1 MSGVMKTCVIKFIRK
16 GTGISRTETEY
27 AQNQSSTTAPTSGWN
42 VNPPTWQ
49 NGYYIWQ
56 RIKFIY
62 TDNSYSYSNAVCIS
76 GGNGISSVT
85 EHYLATSASSGVTKN
100 TSGWTTTV
108 QAVTSTK
115 KYLWNYETTTYTDGS
130 TVDTTPVIIGVYGE
144 KGDTGVSISSVTE
157 YYLATSSSSGVTR
170 NTSGW
175 TTSIQTITSTK
186 KYLWNYEKIT
196 YTDNST
202 SYTDPV
208 IIGVYGDKG
217 EKGDTGTGI
226 SSVTEYYLATSS
238 SSGVTRSTSGW
249 TTSVQSVTAT
259 KKYLWN
265 YEKITYA
272 DNTTSYTDPV
282 IIGVYG
288 DKGVG
293 ISSVTEYY
301 LATSASSGVTTST
314 SGWTTSIQSV
324 TATKKYLWNY
334 EKITYTDNSTQTTTP
349 VIIGVYGDK
358 GDKGDKGD
366 QGKQGPTLRVQDW
379 NKCTSNGTVNY
390 TFYQGDVENL
400 DEPYK
405 DVVLYNNN
413 YYSCIKT
420 HSNKSITPT
429 NQTFW
434 QLGDKVELVATNV
447 LLATYSLI
455 KNLGAEAIEMKD
467 GNGNILFSA
476 KNGVVTCNT
485 GIFNSVTIKGN
496 LYTPYYNIDT
506 SNIASLATYTYDSTY
521 GFYYYALD
529 LAKTGLNIQINPGT
543 SAPVYISLPANS
555 TYKGAEANILC
566 TNYYVVLRGVYRMN
580 GSGVSASY
588 VAYNPMLYKG
598 QKIKLKCIY
607 DGGYKWVIDSKSDYI
622 VPESP
627 ALIGFGETSLGYYSS
642 GWSVSLVKNFNT
654 CGTGAFTVSRI
665 EDSKYRVYRPSSWS
679 ISLTDV
685 NLLISV
691 YGKGY
696 VFDGT
701 SRTSASPC
709 KATLVNV
716 QSNYF
721 DVVTSDDDSKNDG
734 EFGFTIHYAGRINSY
749 VV

>member
-56 RIKFIY
+56 RIKFTY

-108 QAVTSTK
+108 QTVTTTK

-144 KGDTGVSISSVTE
+144 KGDPGNPGGQGVS
-157 YYLATSSSSGVTR
+157 
-170 NTSGW
+170 
-175 TTSIQTITSTK
+175 
-186 KYLWNYEKIT
+186 
-196 YTDNST
+196 
-202 SYTDPV
+202 
-208 IIGVYGDKG
+208 
-217 EKGDTGTGI
+217 I

-249 TTSVQSVTAT
+249 TTSIQTITST

-265 YEKITYA
+265 YEKITYS
-272 DNTTSYTDPV
+272 DDSTSYTDPV
-282 IIGVYG
+282 IIG
-288 DKGVG
+288 
-293 ISSVTEYY
+293 
-301 LATSASSGVTTST
+301 A
-314 SGWTTSIQSV
+314 
-324 TATKKYLWNY
+324 
-334 EKITYTDNSTQTTTP
+334 
-349 VIIGVYGDK
+349 YGDK
-358 GDKGDKGD
+358 GDPGNPGGQGDPGE
-366 QGKQGPTLRVQDW
+366 QGPQGPTLRVQDW

-390 TFYQGDVENL
+390 NFYQGDVENL
-400 DEPYK
+400 SEPYK

-420 HSNKSITPT
+420 HSNKSILPT
-429 NQTFW
+429 NQTYW
-434 QLGDKVELVATNV
+434 QLGDKVELVATNI

-467 GNGNILFSA
+467 GNGNVVFYA
-476 KNGVVTCNT
+476 KGGTLTCKTGVFEN
-485 GIFNSVTIKGN
+485 VTIKGN

-506 SNIASLATYTYDSTY
+506 SNIASLATYSYDSTY

-580 GSGVSASY
+580 GSSTNVSY

-607 DGGYKWVIDSKSDYI
+607 DGGYKWVIDSKSDYT

-665 EDSKYRVYRPSSWS
+665 GDSTYRVYRPSSWTV
-679 ISLTDV
+679 SLTDPS
-685 NLLISV
+685 LLISV
-691 YGKGY
+691 FGKGY
-696 VFDGT
+696 AFSGT
-701 SRTSASPC
+701 SRTSGSPC
-709 KATLVNV
+709 KATLIDV
-716 QSNYF
+716 QSSYF
-721 DVVTSDDDSKNDG
+721 DVVTSDDDTKNDG

>member
-56 RIKFIY
+56 RIKFTY

-108 QAVTSTK
+108 QTVTTTK

-144 KGDTGVSISSVTE
+144 KGDPGNPGGQGVS
-157 YYLATSSSSGVTR
+157 
-170 NTSGW
+170 
-175 TTSIQTITSTK
+175 
-186 KYLWNYEKIT
+186 
-196 YTDNST
+196 
-202 SYTDPV
+202 
-208 IIGVYGDKG
+208 
-217 EKGDTGTGI
+217 I

-249 TTSVQSVTAT
+249 TTSIQTITST

-265 YEKITYA
+265 YEKITYS
-272 DNTTSYTDPV
+272 DDSTSYTDPV

-288 DKGVG
+288 DKGDPG
-293 ISSVTEYY
+293 NP
-301 LATSASSGVTTST
+301 G
-314 SGWTTSIQSV
+314 GQ
-324 TATKKYLWNY
+324 
-334 EKITYTDNSTQTTTP
+334 
-349 VIIGVYGDK
+349 GDP
-358 GDKGDKGD
+358 GE
-366 QGKQGPTLRVQDW
+366 QGPQGPTLRVQDW

-390 TFYQGDVENL
+390 NFYQGDVENL
-400 DEPYK
+400 SEPYK

-420 HSNKSITPT
+420 HSNKSILPT
-429 NQTFW
+429 NQTYW
-434 QLGDKVELVATNV
+434 QLGDKVELVATNI

-467 GNGNILFSA
+467 GNGNVVFYA
-476 KNGVVTCNT
+476 KDGTLTCKTGVFEN
-485 GIFNSVTIKGN
+485 VTIKGN

-506 SNIASLATYTYDSTY
+506 SNIASLATYSYDSTY

-580 GSGVSASY
+580 GSGTNVSY

-607 DGGYKWVIDSKSDYI
+607 DGGYKWVIDSKSDYT

-665 EDSKYRVYRPSSWS
+665 EDSKYRVYRPSSWTVA
-679 ISLTDV
+679 LTDPS
-685 NLLISV
+685 LLISV
-691 YGKGY
+691 FGKGY
-696 VFDGT
+696 AFSGT
-701 SRTSASPC
+701 SRTSGSPC
-709 KATLVNV
+709 KATLIDV
-716 QSNYF
+716 QASYF
-721 DVVTSDDDSKNDG
+721 DVVTSDDDTKNDG

>member
-1 MSGVMKTCVIKFIRK
+1 MKTCVIKFIRK

-56 RIKFIY
+56 RIKFTY

-108 QAVTSTK
+108 QTVTTTK

-144 KGDTGVSISSVTE
+144 KGDPGNPGGQGVS
-157 YYLATSSSSGVTR
+157 
-170 NTSGW
+170 
-175 TTSIQTITSTK
+175 
-186 KYLWNYEKIT
+186 
-196 YTDNST
+196 
-202 SYTDPV
+202 
-208 IIGVYGDKG
+208 
-217 EKGDTGTGI
+217 I

-249 TTSVQSVTAT
+249 TTSIQTITST

-265 YEKITYA
+265 YEKITYS
-272 DNTTSYTDPV
+272 DDSTSYTDPV

-288 DKGVG
+288 DKGDPG
-293 ISSVTEYY
+293 NP
-301 LATSASSGVTTST
+301 G
-314 SGWTTSIQSV
+314 GQ
-324 TATKKYLWNY
+324 
-334 EKITYTDNSTQTTTP
+334 
-349 VIIGVYGDK
+349 GDP
-358 GDKGDKGD
+358 GE
-366 QGKQGPTLRVQDW
+366 QGPQGPTLRVQDW

-390 TFYQGDVENL
+390 NFYQGDVENL
-400 DEPYK
+400 SEPYK

-420 HSNKSITPT
+420 HSNKSILPT
-429 NQTFW
+429 NQTYW
-434 QLGDKVELVATNV
+434 QLGDKVELVATNI

-467 GNGNILFSA
+467 GNGNVVFYA
-476 KNGVVTCNT
+476 KDGTLTCKTGVFEN
-485 GIFNSVTIKGN
+485 VTIKGN

-506 SNIASLATYTYDSTY
+506 SNIASLATYSYDSTY

-580 GSGVSASY
+580 GSGTNVSY

-607 DGGYKWVIDSKSDYI
+607 DGGYKWVIDSKSDYT

-665 EDSKYRVYRPSSWS
+665 EDSKYRVYRPSSWTVA
-679 ISLTDV
+679 LTDPS
-685 NLLISV
+685 LLISV
-691 YGKGY
+691 FGKGY
-696 VFDGT
+696 AFSGT
-701 SRTSASPC
+701 SRTSGSPC
-709 KATLVNV
+709 KATLIDV
-716 QSNYF
+716 QASYF
-721 DVVTSDDDSKNDG
+721 DVVTSDDDTKNDG

>member
-56 RIKFIY
+56 RIKFTY

-108 QAVTSTK
+108 QTVTTTK

-144 KGDTGVSISSVTE
+144 KGDPGNPGGQGVS
-157 YYLATSSSSGVTR
+157 
-170 NTSGW
+170 
-175 TTSIQTITSTK
+175 
-186 KYLWNYEKIT
+186 
-196 YTDNST
+196 
-202 SYTDPV
+202 
-208 IIGVYGDKG
+208 
-217 EKGDTGTGI
+217 I

-249 TTSVQSVTAT
+249 TTSIQTITST

-265 YEKITYA
+265 YEKITYS
-272 DNTTSYTDPV
+272 DDSTSYTDPV

-288 DKGVG
+288 DKGDPG
-293 ISSVTEYY
+293 NP
-301 LATSASSGVTTST
+301 G
-314 SGWTTSIQSV
+314 GQ
-324 TATKKYLWNY
+324 
-334 EKITYTDNSTQTTTP
+334 
-349 VIIGVYGDK
+349 GDP
-358 GDKGDKGD
+358 GE
-366 QGKQGPTLRVQDW
+366 QGPQGPTLRVQDW

-390 TFYQGDVENL
+390 NFYQGDVENL
-400 DEPYK
+400 SEPYK

-420 HSNKSITPT
+420 HSNKSILPT
-429 NQTFW
+429 NQTYW
-434 QLGDKVELVATNV
+434 QLGDKIELVATNV

-467 GNGNILFSA
+467 GNGNVVFYA
-476 KNGVVTCNT
+476 KGGTLTCKTGVFEN
-485 GIFNSVTIKGN
+485 VTIKGN

-506 SNIASLATYTYDSTY
+506 SNIASLATYSYDSTY

-529 LAKTGLNIQINPGT
+529 LAKTGLNIQISPGT

-566 TNYYVVLRGVYRMN
+566 TSYYVVLRGVYRMN
-580 GSGVSASY
+580 GSGASASY

-665 EDSKYRVYRPSSWS
+665 GDSTYRVYRPSSWS
-679 ISLTDV
+679 ISLTDPS
-685 NLLISV
+685 LLISV
-691 YGKGY
+691 FGKGY
-696 VFDGT
+696 VFSDT
-701 SRTSASPC
+701 DRTSDCPC
-709 KATLVNV
+709 KATLINV
-716 QSNYF
+716 QSSYF
-721 DVVTSDDDSKNDG
+721 DVVTSDDESKNDG

>member
-56 RIKFIY
+56 RIKFTY

-108 QAVTSTK
+108 QTVTTTK

-144 KGDTGVSISSVTE
+144 KGDPGNPGGQGVS
-157 YYLATSSSSGVTR
+157 
-170 NTSGW
+170 
-175 TTSIQTITSTK
+175 
-186 KYLWNYEKIT
+186 
-196 YTDNST
+196 
-202 SYTDPV
+202 
-208 IIGVYGDKG
+208 
-217 EKGDTGTGI
+217 I

-249 TTSVQSVTAT
+249 TTSIQTITST

-265 YEKITYA
+265 YEKITYS
-272 DNTTSYTDPV
+272 DDSTSYTDPV

-288 DKGVG
+288 DKGDPG
-293 ISSVTEYY
+293 NP
-301 LATSASSGVTTST
+301 G
-314 SGWTTSIQSV
+314 GQ
-324 TATKKYLWNY
+324 
-334 EKITYTDNSTQTTTP
+334 
-349 VIIGVYGDK
+349 GDP
-358 GDKGDKGD
+358 GE
-366 QGKQGPTLRVQDW
+366 QGPQGPTLRVQDW

-390 TFYQGDVENL
+390 NFYQGDVENL
-400 DEPYK
+400 SEPYK

-420 HSNKSITPT
+420 HSNKSILPT
-429 NQTFW
+429 NQTYW
-434 QLGDKVELVATNV
+434 QLGDKIELVATNV

-467 GNGNILFSA
+467 GNGNVVFYA
-476 KNGVVTCNT
+476 KGGTLTCKTGVFEN
-485 GIFNSVTIKGN
+485 VTIKGN

-506 SNIASLATYTYDSTY
+506 SNIASLATYSYDSTY

-580 GSGVSASY
+580 GSGTNVSY

-607 DGGYKWVIDSKSDYI
+607 DGGYKWVIDSKSDYT

-665 EDSKYRVYRPSSWS
+665 EDSKYRVYRPSSWTVA
-679 ISLTDV
+679 LTDPS
-685 NLLISV
+685 LLISV
-691 YGKGY
+691 FGKGY
-696 VFDGT
+696 AFSGT
-701 SRTSASPC
+701 SRTSGSPC
-709 KATLVNV
+709 KATLIDV
-716 QSNYF
+716 QASYF
-721 DVVTSDDDSKNDG
+721 DVVTSDDDTKNDG

>member
-56 RIKFIY
+56 RIKFTY
-62 TDNSYSYSNAVCIS
+62 TDNSYSYSNPVCIS
-76 GGNGISSVT
+76 GGNGISSLT

-108 QAVTSTK
+108 QAVTSAK

-130 TVDTTPVIIGVYGE
+130 TVDTTPVIIGTYGD
-144 KGDTGVSISSVTE
+144 KGVGISSVAE
-157 YYLATSSSSGVTR
+157 YYLATSASSGVTR
-170 NTSGW
+170 STSGW
-175 TTSIQTITSTK
+175 TTSVQSVTATK

-217 EKGDTGTGI
+217 DPGDPG
-226 SSVTEYYLATSS
+226 E
-238 SSGVTRSTSGW
+238 
-249 TTSVQSVTAT
+249 
-259 KKYLWN
+259 
-265 YEKITYA
+265 
-272 DNTTSYTDPV
+272 
-282 IIGVYG
+282 
-288 DKGVG
+288 
-293 ISSVTEYY
+293 
-301 LATSASSGVTTST
+301 
-314 SGWTTSIQSV
+314 
-324 TATKKYLWNY
+324 
-334 EKITYTDNSTQTTTP
+334 
-349 VIIGVYGDK
+349 
-358 GDKGDKGD
+358 
-366 QGKQGPTLRVQDW
+366 QGPQGPTLRVQDW

-390 TFYQGDVENL
+390 NFYKGDVKNL
-400 DEPYK
+400 SEPYK

-420 HSNKSITPT
+420 HSNKSILPT
-429 NQTFW
+429 NQTYW
-434 QLGDKVELVATNV
+434 QLGDKVELIATNV

-467 GNGNILFSA
+467 SNGNVVFYA
-476 KNGVVTCNT
+476 KGGTLTCKTGVFEN
-485 GIFNSVTIKGN
+485 VTIKGN
-496 LYTPYYNIDT
+496 MYTPYYNIDT

-521 GFYYYALD
+521 RFYYYALN
-529 LAKTGLNIQINPGT
+529 LAKTGLNIQISPGT
-543 SAPVYISLPANS
+543 SDPVYISLPANS

-566 TNYYVVLRGVYRMN
+566 TSYYVVLRGVYRMI
-580 GSGVSASY
+580 GSSTSVSY
-588 VAYNPMLYKG
+588 EAYNPMLYKG

-642 GWSVSLVKNFNT
+642 GWSISLIKNFNA
-654 CGTGAFTVSRI
+654 CGTGAFSVSRI
-665 EDSKYRVYRPSSWS
+665 GDSTYRVYRPSSWS
-679 ISLTDV
+679 LSLTDPA
-685 NLLISV
+685 LLISV
-691 YGKGY
+691 FGKGY
-696 VFDGT
+696 VFNDT
-701 SRTSASPC
+701 DRTNDCPC
-709 KATLVNV
+709 KATLINV
-716 QSNYF
+716 HSSYF
-721 DVVTSDDDSKNDG
+721 DVVTSDDESKNDG

>member
-76 GGNGISSVT
+76 GGNGISSVA

-175 TTSIQTITSTK
+175 TISIHTITSTK

-238 SSGVTRSTSGW
+238 SSGVTRNTSGW

-314 SGWTTSIQSV
+314 SGWTTSVQSV

-349 VIIGVYGDK
+349 VIIGVY

-420 HSNKSITPT
+420 HSDKSIKPT
-429 NQTFW
+429 NQTYW

>member
-1 MSGVMKTCVIKFIRK
+1 MSGIMKTCVIKFIRK

-56 RIKFIY
+56 RIKFTY
-62 TDNSYSYSNAVCIS
+62 TDNSYSYSNPVCIS
-76 GGNGISSVT
+76 GGNGISSLT

-130 TVDTTPVIIGVYGE
+130 TVDTTPVIIGTYGD
-144 KGDTGVSISSVTE
+144 KGVGISSVAE
-157 YYLATSSSSGVTR
+157 YYLATSASSGVTR
-170 NTSGW
+170 STSGW
-175 TTSIQTITSTK
+175 TTSVQSVTATK

-217 EKGDTGTGI
+217 DPGDPG
-226 SSVTEYYLATSS
+226 E
-238 SSGVTRSTSGW
+238 
-249 TTSVQSVTAT
+249 
-259 KKYLWN
+259 
-265 YEKITYA
+265 
-272 DNTTSYTDPV
+272 
-282 IIGVYG
+282 
-288 DKGVG
+288 
-293 ISSVTEYY
+293 
-301 LATSASSGVTTST
+301 
-314 SGWTTSIQSV
+314 
-324 TATKKYLWNY
+324 
-334 EKITYTDNSTQTTTP
+334 
-349 VIIGVYGDK
+349 
-358 GDKGDKGD
+358 
-366 QGKQGPTLRVQDW
+366 QGPQGPTLRVQDW

-390 TFYQGDVENL
+390 NFYKGDVKNL
-400 DEPYK
+400 SEPYK

-420 HSNKSITPT
+420 HSNKSILPT
-429 NQTFW
+429 NQTYW
-434 QLGDKVELVATNV
+434 QLGDKVELIATNV

-467 GNGNILFSA
+467 SNGNVVFYA
-476 KNGVVTCNT
+476 KGGTLTCKTGVFEN
-485 GIFNSVTIKGN
+485 VTIKGN
-496 LYTPYYNIDT
+496 MYTPYYNIDT

-521 GFYYYALD
+521 RFYYYALN
-529 LAKTGLNIQINPGT
+529 LAKTGLNIQISPGT
-543 SAPVYISLPANS
+543 SDPVYISLPANS

-566 TNYYVVLRGVYRMN
+566 TSYYVVLRGVYRMI
-580 GSGVSASY
+580 GSSTSVSY
-588 VAYNPMLYKG
+588 EAYNPMLYKG

-642 GWSVSLVKNFNT
+642 GWSISLIKNFNA
-654 CGTGAFTVSRI
+654 CGTGAFSVSRI
-665 EDSKYRVYRPSSWS
+665 GDSTYRVYRPSSWS
-679 ISLTDV
+679 LSLTDPA
-685 NLLISV
+685 LLISV
-691 YGKGY
+691 FGKGY
-696 VFDGT
+696 VFNDT
-701 SRTSASPC
+701 DRTNDCPC
-709 KATLVNV
+709 KATLINV
-716 QSNYF
+716 HSSYF
-721 DVVTSDDDSKNDG
+721 DVVTSDDESKNDG

>member
-56 RIKFIY
+56 RIKFTY

-108 QAVTSTK
+108 QTVTTTK

-144 KGDTGVSISSVTE
+144 KGDPGNPGGQGVS
-157 YYLATSSSSGVTR
+157 
-170 NTSGW
+170 
-175 TTSIQTITSTK
+175 
-186 KYLWNYEKIT
+186 
-196 YTDNST
+196 
-202 SYTDPV
+202 
-208 IIGVYGDKG
+208 
-217 EKGDTGTGI
+217 I

-249 TTSVQSVTAT
+249 TTSIQTITST

-265 YEKITYA
+265 YEKITYS
-272 DNTTSYTDPV
+272 DDSTSYTDPV

-288 DKGVG
+288 DKGDPG
-293 ISSVTEYY
+293 NP
-301 LATSASSGVTTST
+301 G
-314 SGWTTSIQSV
+314 GQ
-324 TATKKYLWNY
+324 
-334 EKITYTDNSTQTTTP
+334 
-349 VIIGVYGDK
+349 GDP
-358 GDKGDKGD
+358 GE
-366 QGKQGPTLRVQDW
+366 QGPQGPTLRVQDW

-390 TFYQGDVENL
+390 NFYQGDVENL
-400 DEPYK
+400 SEPYK

-420 HSNKSITPT
+420 HSNKSILPT
-429 NQTFW
+429 NQTYW
-434 QLGDKVELVATNV
+434 QLGDKIELVATNV

-467 GNGNILFSA
+467 GNGNVVFYA
-476 KNGVVTCNT
+476 KGGTLTCKTGVFEN
-485 GIFNSVTIKGN
+485 VTIKGN

-506 SNIASLATYTYDSTY
+506 SNIASLATYSYDSTY

-580 GSGVSASY
+580 GSSTNVSY

-607 DGGYKWVIDSKSDYI
+607 DGGYKWVIDSKSDYT

-665 EDSKYRVYRPSSWS
+665 GDSTYRVYRPSSWTV
-679 ISLTDV
+679 SLTDPS
-685 NLLISV
+685 LLISV
-691 YGKGY
+691 FGKGY
-696 VFDGT
+696 AFSGT
-701 SRTSASPC
+701 SRTSGSPC
-709 KATLVNV
+709 KATLIDV
-716 QSNYF
+716 QSSYF
-721 DVVTSDDDSKNDG
+721 DVVTSDDDTKNDG

>member
-27 AQNQSSTTAPTSGWN
+27 AQNQSNTTAPTSGWN

-56 RIKFIY
+56 RIKFTY
-62 TDNSYSYSNAVCIS
+62 TDNSYSYSNPVCIS

-108 QAVTSTK
+108 QTVTTTK

-144 KGDTGVSISSVTE
+144 KGNAGVSISSVTE

-175 TTSIQTITSTK
+175 TTSVQTITNTK

-196 YTDNST
+196 YTDDSK

-217 EKGDTGTGI
+217 NPGDPGG
-226 SSVTEYYLATSS
+226 
-238 SSGVTRSTSGW
+238 
-249 TTSVQSVTAT
+249 
-259 KKYLWN
+259 
-265 YEKITYA
+265 
-272 DNTTSYTDPV
+272 
-282 IIGVYG
+282 
-288 DKGVG
+288 
-293 ISSVTEYY
+293 
-301 LATSASSGVTTST
+301 
-314 SGWTTSIQSV
+314 
-324 TATKKYLWNY
+324 
-334 EKITYTDNSTQTTTP
+334 
-349 VIIGVYGDK
+349 
-358 GDKGDKGD
+358 
-366 QGKQGPTLRVQDW
+366 QGPQGPTLRVQDW

-390 TFYQGDVENL
+390 NFYQGDVENL
-400 DEPYK
+400 SEPYK

-420 HSNKSITPT
+420 HSNKSILPT
-429 NQTFW
+429 NQTYW
-434 QLGDKVELVATNV
+434 QLGDKIELVATNV

-467 GNGNILFSA
+467 GNGNVVFYA
-476 KNGVVTCNT
+476 KGGTLTCKTGVFEN
-485 GIFNSVTIKGN
+485 VTIKGN

-506 SNIASLATYTYDSTY
+506 SNIASLATYSYDSTY

-580 GSGVSASY
+580 GSGTNVSY

-607 DGGYKWVIDSKSDYI
+607 DGGYKWVIDSKSDYT

-665 EDSKYRVYRPSSWS
+665 EDSKYRVYRPSSWTVA
-679 ISLTDV
+679 LTDPS
-685 NLLISV
+685 LLISV
-691 YGKGY
+691 FGKGY
-696 VFDGT
+696 AFSGT
-701 SRTSASPC
+701 SRTSGSPC
-709 KATLVNV
+709 KATLIDV
-716 QSNYF
+716 QASYF
-721 DVVTSDDDSKNDG
+721 DVVTSDDDTKNDG

>member
-1 MSGVMKTCVIKFIRK
+1 MKTCVIKFIRK

-56 RIKFIY
+56 RIKFTY

-108 QAVTSTK
+108 QTVTTTK

-144 KGDTGVSISSVTE
+144 KGDPGNPGGQGVS
-157 YYLATSSSSGVTR
+157 
-170 NTSGW
+170 
-175 TTSIQTITSTK
+175 
-186 KYLWNYEKIT
+186 
-196 YTDNST
+196 
-202 SYTDPV
+202 
-208 IIGVYGDKG
+208 
-217 EKGDTGTGI
+217 I

-249 TTSVQSVTAT
+249 TTSIQTITST

-265 YEKITYA
+265 YEKITYS
-272 DNTTSYTDPV
+272 DDSTSYTDPV
-282 IIGVYG
+282 IIG
-288 DKGVG
+288 
-293 ISSVTEYY
+293 
-301 LATSASSGVTTST
+301 A
-314 SGWTTSIQSV
+314 
-324 TATKKYLWNY
+324 
-334 EKITYTDNSTQTTTP
+334 
-349 VIIGVYGDK
+349 YGDK
-358 GDKGDKGD
+358 GDPGNPGGQGDPGE
-366 QGKQGPTLRVQDW
+366 QGPQGPTLRVQDW

-390 TFYQGDVENL
+390 NFYQGDVENL
-400 DEPYK
+400 SEPYK

-420 HSNKSITPT
+420 HSNKSILPT
-429 NQTFW
+429 NQTYW
-434 QLGDKVELVATNV
+434 QLGDKVELVATNI

-467 GNGNILFSA
+467 GNGNVVFYA
-476 KNGVVTCNT
+476 KGGTLTCKTGVFEN
-485 GIFNSVTIKGN
+485 VTIKGN

-506 SNIASLATYTYDSTY
+506 SNIASLATYSYDSTY

-580 GSGVSASY
+580 GSSTNVSY

-607 DGGYKWVIDSKSDYI
+607 DGGYKWVIDSKSDYT

-665 EDSKYRVYRPSSWS
+665 GDSTYRVYRPSSWTV
-679 ISLTDV
+679 SLTDPS
-685 NLLISV
+685 LLISV
-691 YGKGY
+691 FGKGY
-696 VFDGT
+696 AFSGT
-701 SRTSASPC
+701 SRTSGSPC
-709 KATLVNV
+709 KATLIDV
-716 QSNYF
+716 QSSYF
-721 DVVTSDDDSKNDG
+721 DVVTSDDDTKNDG

>member
-1 MSGVMKTCVIKFIRK
+1 MKTCVIKFIRK

-27 AQNQSSTTAPTSGWN
+27 AQNQSSTTAPTSGWS

-56 RIKFIY
+56 RIKFTY
-62 TDNSYSYSNAVCIS
+62 TDNSYSYSNPVCIS
-76 GGNGISSVT
+76 GGNGISSLT

-130 TVDTTPVIIGVYGE
+130 TVDTTPVIIGTYGD
-144 KGDTGVSISSVTE
+144 KGVGISSVAE
-157 YYLATSSSSGVTR
+157 YYLATSASSGVTR
-170 NTSGW
+170 STSGW
-175 TTSIQTITSTK
+175 TTSVQSVTATK

-217 EKGDTGTGI
+217 DPGDPG
-226 SSVTEYYLATSS
+226 E
-238 SSGVTRSTSGW
+238 
-249 TTSVQSVTAT
+249 
-259 KKYLWN
+259 
-265 YEKITYA
+265 
-272 DNTTSYTDPV
+272 
-282 IIGVYG
+282 
-288 DKGVG
+288 
-293 ISSVTEYY
+293 
-301 LATSASSGVTTST
+301 
-314 SGWTTSIQSV
+314 
-324 TATKKYLWNY
+324 
-334 EKITYTDNSTQTTTP
+334 
-349 VIIGVYGDK
+349 
-358 GDKGDKGD
+358 
-366 QGKQGPTLRVQDW
+366 QGPQGPTLRVQDW

-390 TFYQGDVENL
+390 NFYKGDVKNL
-400 DEPYK
+400 SEPYK

-420 HSNKSITPT
+420 HSNKSILPT
-429 NQTFW
+429 NQTYW
-434 QLGDKVELVATNV
+434 QLGDKVELIATNV

-467 GNGNILFSA
+467 SNGNVVFYA
-476 KNGVVTCNT
+476 KGGTLTCKTGVFEN
-485 GIFNSVTIKGN
+485 VTIKGN
-496 LYTPYYNIDT
+496 MYTPYYNIDT

-521 GFYYYALD
+521 RFYYYALN
-529 LAKTGLNIQINPGT
+529 LAKTGLNIQISPGT
-543 SAPVYISLPANS
+543 SDPVYISLPANS

-566 TNYYVVLRGVYRMN
+566 TSYYVVLRGVYRMI
-580 GSGVSASY
+580 GSSTSVSY
-588 VAYNPMLYKG
+588 EAYNPMLYKG

-642 GWSVSLVKNFNT
+642 GWSISLIKNFNA
-654 CGTGAFTVSRI
+654 CGTGAFSVSRI
-665 EDSKYRVYRPSSWS
+665 GDSTYRVYRPSSWS
-679 ISLTDV
+679 LSLTDPA
-685 NLLISV
+685 LLISV
-691 YGKGY
+691 FGKGY
-696 VFDGT
+696 VFNDT
-701 SRTSASPC
+701 DRTNDCPC
-709 KATLVNV
+709 KATLINV
-716 QSNYF
+716 HSSYF
-721 DVVTSDDDSKNDG
+721 DVVTSDDESKNDG

>member
-56 RIKFIY
+56 RIKFTY

-108 QAVTSTK
+108 QTVTTTK

-144 KGDTGVSISSVTE
+144 KGDPGNPGGQGVS
-157 YYLATSSSSGVTR
+157 
-170 NTSGW
+170 
-175 TTSIQTITSTK
+175 
-186 KYLWNYEKIT
+186 
-196 YTDNST
+196 
-202 SYTDPV
+202 
-208 IIGVYGDKG
+208 
-217 EKGDTGTGI
+217 I

-249 TTSVQSVTAT
+249 TTSIQTITST

-265 YEKITYA
+265 YEKITYS
-272 DNTTSYTDPV
+272 DDSTSYTDPV

-288 DKGVG
+288 DKG
-293 ISSVTEYY
+293 
-301 LATSASSGVTTST
+301 
-314 SGWTTSIQSV
+314 
-324 TATKKYLWNY
+324 
-334 EKITYTDNSTQTTTP
+334 DP
-349 VIIGVYGDK
+349 GDP
-358 GDKGDKGD
+358 GE
-366 QGKQGPTLRVQDW
+366 QGPQGPTLRVQDW

-390 TFYQGDVENL
+390 NFYQGDVENL
-400 DEPYK
+400 SEPYK

-420 HSNKSITPT
+420 HSNKSILPT
-429 NQTFW
+429 NQTYW
-434 QLGDKVELVATNV
+434 QLGDKIELVATNV

-467 GNGNILFSA
+467 GNGNVVFYA
-476 KNGVVTCNT
+476 KGGTLTCKTGVFEN
-485 GIFNSVTIKGN
+485 VTIKGN

-506 SNIASLATYTYDSTY
+506 SNIASLATYSYDSTY
-521 GFYYYALD
+521 DFYYYALD

-580 GSGVSASY
+580 GSGTNVSY
-588 VAYNPMLYKG
+588 VAYNPMLYRG

-607 DGGYKWVIDSKSDYI
+607 DGGYKWVIDSKSDYT

-665 EDSKYRVYRPSSWS
+665 EDSKYRVYRPSSWTVA
-679 ISLTDV
+679 LTDPS
-685 NLLISV
+685 LLISV
-691 YGKGY
+691 FGKGY
-696 VFDGT
+696 VFSGT
-701 SRTSASPC
+701 SRTSGSPC
-709 KATLVNV
+709 KATLIDV
-716 QSNYF
+716 QSSYF
-721 DVVTSDDDSKNDG
+721 DVVTSDDDTKNDG

>member
-27 AQNQSSTTAPTSGWN
+27 AQNQSSTTAPTSGWS

-56 RIKFIY
+56 RIKFTY
-62 TDNSYSYSNAVCIS
+62 TDNSYSYSNPVCIS
-76 GGNGISSVT
+76 GGNGISSLT

-130 TVDTTPVIIGVYGE
+130 TVDTTPVIIGTYGD
-144 KGDTGVSISSVTE
+144 KGVGISSVAE
-157 YYLATSSSSGVTR
+157 YYLATSASSGVTR
-170 NTSGW
+170 STSGW
-175 TTSIQTITSTK
+175 TTSVQSVTATK

-217 EKGDTGTGI
+217 DPGDPG
-226 SSVTEYYLATSS
+226 E
-238 SSGVTRSTSGW
+238 
-249 TTSVQSVTAT
+249 
-259 KKYLWN
+259 
-265 YEKITYA
+265 
-272 DNTTSYTDPV
+272 
-282 IIGVYG
+282 
-288 DKGVG
+288 
-293 ISSVTEYY
+293 
-301 LATSASSGVTTST
+301 
-314 SGWTTSIQSV
+314 
-324 TATKKYLWNY
+324 
-334 EKITYTDNSTQTTTP
+334 
-349 VIIGVYGDK
+349 
-358 GDKGDKGD
+358 
-366 QGKQGPTLRVQDW
+366 QGPQGPTLRVQDW

-390 TFYQGDVENL
+390 NFYKGDVKNL
-400 DEPYK
+400 SEPYK

-420 HSNKSITPT
+420 HSNKSILPT
-429 NQTFW
+429 NQTYW
-434 QLGDKVELVATNV
+434 QLGDKVELIATNV

-467 GNGNILFSA
+467 SNGNVVFYA
-476 KNGVVTCNT
+476 KGGTLTCKTGVFEN
-485 GIFNSVTIKGN
+485 VTIKGN
-496 LYTPYYNIDT
+496 MYTPYYNIDT

-521 GFYYYALD
+521 RFYYYALN
-529 LAKTGLNIQINPGT
+529 LAKTGLNIQISPGT
-543 SAPVYISLPANS
+543 SDPVYISLPANS

-566 TNYYVVLRGVYRMN
+566 TSYYVVLRGVYRMI
-580 GSGVSASY
+580 GSSTSVSY
-588 VAYNPMLYKG
+588 EAYNPMLYKG

-642 GWSVSLVKNFNT
+642 GWSISLIKNFNA
-654 CGTGAFTVSRI
+654 CGTGAFSVSRI
-665 EDSKYRVYRPSSWS
+665 GDSTYRVYRPSSWS
-679 ISLTDV
+679 LSLTDPA
-685 NLLISV
+685 LLISV
-691 YGKGY
+691 FGKGY
-696 VFDGT
+696 VFNDT
-701 SRTSASPC
+701 DRTNDCPC
-709 KATLVNV
+709 KATLINV
-716 QSNYF
+716 HSSYF
-721 DVVTSDDDSKNDG
+721 DVVTSDDESKNDG

>member
-1 MSGVMKTCVIKFIRK
+1 
-16 GTGISRTETEY
+16 
-27 AQNQSSTTAPTSGWN
+27 
-42 VNPPTWQ
+42 
-49 NGYYIWQ
+49 
-56 RIKFIY
+56 
-62 TDNSYSYSNAVCIS
+62 
-76 GGNGISSVT
+76 VT

-108 QAVTSTK
+108 QTVTTTK

-130 TVDTTPVIIGVYGE
+130 TIDTTPVIIGVYGE
-144 KGDTGVSISSVTE
+144 KGNAGVSISSVAE

-175 TTSIQTITSTK
+175 TTSVQTITNTK

-196 YTDNST
+196 YTDDST

-217 EKGDTGTGI
+217 DPGTGI
-226 SSVTEYYLATSS
+226 SSVTEHYLATSA

-265 YEKITYA
+265 YEEITYA

-301 LATSASSGVTTST
+301 LATSSSSGVTRST
-314 SGWTTSIQSV
+314 SGWTTSVQSV
-324 TATKKYLWNY
+324 TSTKKYLWNY
-334 EKITYTDNSTQTTTP
+334 EKITYTDNSTSYTDP

-358 GDKGDKGD
+358 GDPGG
-366 QGKQGPTLRVQDW
+366 QGPQGPTLRVQDW

-390 TFYQGDVENL
+390 NFYQGDVENL
-400 DEPYK
+400 SEPYK

-420 HSNKSITPT
+420 HSNKSILPT
-429 NQTFW
+429 NQTYW
-434 QLGDKVELVATNV
+434 QLGDKVELIATNV

-467 GNGNILFSA
+467 GNGNVVFYA
-476 KNGVVTCNT
+476 KGGTLTCKTGVFEN
-485 GIFNSVTIKGN
+485 VTIKGN

-506 SNIASLATYTYDSTY
+506 SNIASLATYSYDSTY

-529 LAKTGLNIQINPGT
+529 LAKTGLNIQISPGT

-566 TNYYVVLRGVYRMN
+566 TSYYVVLRGVYRMN
-580 GSGVSASY
+580 GSGTSASY

-665 EDSKYRVYRPSSWS
+665 GDSTYRVYRPSSWS
-679 ISLTDV
+679 ISLTDPS
-685 NLLISV
+685 LLISV
-691 YGKGY
+691 FGKGY
-696 VFDGT
+696 VFSDT
-701 SRTSASPC
+701 DRTSDCPC
-709 KATLVNV
+709 KATLINV
-716 QSNYF
+716 QSSYF
-721 DVVTSDDDSKNDG
+721 DVVTSDDESKNDG

>member
-1 MSGVMKTCVIKFIRK
+1 MSGVIKTCVIKFIRK

-27 AQNQSSTTAPTSGWN
+27 AQNQSNTTAPTSGWN

-56 RIKFIY
+56 RVKFTY
-62 TDNSYSYSNAVCIS
+62 TDNSYSYSNPVCIS

-130 TVDTTPVIIGVYGE
+130 TVDTTPVIIGTYGD
-144 KGDTGVSISSVTE
+144 KGVGISSVAE
-157 YYLATSSSSGVTR
+157 YYLATSASSGVTR
-170 NTSGW
+170 STSGW
-175 TTSIQTITSTK
+175 TTSVQSVTATK

-217 EKGDTGTGI
+217 DPGDPG
-226 SSVTEYYLATSS
+226 E
-238 SSGVTRSTSGW
+238 
-249 TTSVQSVTAT
+249 
-259 KKYLWN
+259 
-265 YEKITYA
+265 
-272 DNTTSYTDPV
+272 
-282 IIGVYG
+282 
-288 DKGVG
+288 
-293 ISSVTEYY
+293 
-301 LATSASSGVTTST
+301 
-314 SGWTTSIQSV
+314 
-324 TATKKYLWNY
+324 
-334 EKITYTDNSTQTTTP
+334 
-349 VIIGVYGDK
+349 
-358 GDKGDKGD
+358 
-366 QGKQGPTLRVQDW
+366 QGPQGPTLRVQDW

-390 TFYQGDVENL
+390 NFYQGDVENL
-400 DEPYK
+400 SEPYK

-420 HSNKSITPT
+420 HSNKSILPT
-429 NQTFW
+429 NQTYW
-434 QLGDKVELVATNV
+434 QLGDKIELVATNV

-467 GNGNILFSA
+467 GNGNVVFYA
-476 KNGVVTCNT
+476 KGGTLTCKTGVFEN
-485 GIFNSVTIKGN
+485 VTIKGN

-506 SNIASLATYTYDSTY
+506 SNIASLATYSYDSTY

-566 TNYYVVLRGVYRMN
+566 TNYYVVLRGVYRMI
-580 GSGVSASY
+580 GSSTSVSY
-588 VAYNPMLYKG
+588 EAYNPMLYKG

-642 GWSVSLVKNFNT
+642 GWSISLIKNFNA
-654 CGTGAFTVSRI
+654 CGTGAFSVSRI
-665 EDSKYRVYRPSSWS
+665 GDSTYRVYRPSSWTVA
-679 ISLTDV
+679 LTDPS
-685 NLLISV
+685 LLISV
-691 YGKGY
+691 FGKGY
-696 VFDGT
+696 AFSGT
-701 SRTSASPC
+701 SRTSGSPC
-709 KATLVNV
+709 KATLIDV
-716 QSNYF
+716 QSSYF
-721 DVVTSDDDSKNDG
+721 DVVTSDDDTKNDG

>member
-1 MSGVMKTCVIKFIRK
+1 MKTCVIKFIRK

-56 RIKFIY
+56 RIKFTY

-108 QAVTSTK
+108 QTVTTTK

-144 KGDTGVSISSVTE
+144 KGDPGNPGGQGVS
-157 YYLATSSSSGVTR
+157 
-170 NTSGW
+170 
-175 TTSIQTITSTK
+175 
-186 KYLWNYEKIT
+186 
-196 YTDNST
+196 
-202 SYTDPV
+202 
-208 IIGVYGDKG
+208 
-217 EKGDTGTGI
+217 I

-249 TTSVQSVTAT
+249 TTSIQTITST

-265 YEKITYA
+265 YEKITYS
-272 DNTTSYTDPV
+272 DDSTSYTDPV

-288 DKGVG
+288 DKGDPG
-293 ISSVTEYY
+293 NP
-301 LATSASSGVTTST
+301 G
-314 SGWTTSIQSV
+314 GQ
-324 TATKKYLWNY
+324 
-334 EKITYTDNSTQTTTP
+334 
-349 VIIGVYGDK
+349 GDP
-358 GDKGDKGD
+358 GE
-366 QGKQGPTLRVQDW
+366 QGPQGPTLRVQDW

-390 TFYQGDVENL
+390 NFYQGDVENL
-400 DEPYK
+400 SEPYK

-420 HSNKSITPT
+420 HSNKSILPT
-429 NQTFW
+429 NQTYW
-434 QLGDKVELVATNV
+434 QLGDKVELVATNI

-467 GNGNILFSA
+467 GNGNVVFYA
-476 KNGVVTCNT
+476 KGGTLTCKTGVFEN
-485 GIFNSVTIKGN
+485 VTIKGN

-506 SNIASLATYTYDSTY
+506 SNIASLATYSYDSTY

-580 GSGVSASY
+580 GSSTNVSY

-607 DGGYKWVIDSKSDYI
+607 DGGYKWVIDSKSDYT

-665 EDSKYRVYRPSSWS
+665 GDSTYRVYRPSSWT
-679 ISLTDV
+679 ISLTDPS
-685 NLLISV
+685 LLISV
-691 YGKGY
+691 FGKGY
-696 VFDGT
+696 AFSGT
-701 SRTSASPC
+701 SRTSGSPC
-709 KATLVNV
+709 KATLIDV
-716 QSNYF
+716 QSSYF
-721 DVVTSDDDSKNDG
+721 DVVTSDDDTKNDG

>member
-56 RIKFIY
+56 RIKFTY

-108 QAVTSTK
+108 QTVTTTK

-144 KGDTGVSISSVTE
+144 KGDPGNPGGQGVS
-157 YYLATSSSSGVTR
+157 
-170 NTSGW
+170 
-175 TTSIQTITSTK
+175 
-186 KYLWNYEKIT
+186 
-196 YTDNST
+196 
-202 SYTDPV
+202 
-208 IIGVYGDKG
+208 
-217 EKGDTGTGI
+217 I

-249 TTSVQSVTAT
+249 TTSIQTITST

-265 YEKITYA
+265 YEKITYS
-272 DNTTSYTDPV
+272 DDSTSYTDPV

-288 DKGVG
+288 DKGDPG
-293 ISSVTEYY
+293 NP
-301 LATSASSGVTTST
+301 G
-314 SGWTTSIQSV
+314 GQ
-324 TATKKYLWNY
+324 
-334 EKITYTDNSTQTTTP
+334 
-349 VIIGVYGDK
+349 GDP
-358 GDKGDKGD
+358 GE
-366 QGKQGPTLRVQDW
+366 QGPQGPTLRVQDW

-390 TFYQGDVENL
+390 NFYQGDVENL
-400 DEPYK
+400 SEPYK

-420 HSNKSITPT
+420 HSNKSILPT
-429 NQTFW
+429 NQTYW
-434 QLGDKVELVATNV
+434 QLGDKVELVATNI

-467 GNGNILFSA
+467 GNGNVVFYA
-476 KNGVVTCNT
+476 KGGTLTCKTGVFEN
-485 GIFNSVTIKGN
+485 VTIKGN

-506 SNIASLATYTYDSTY
+506 SNIASLATYSYDSTY

-580 GSGVSASY
+580 GSSTNVSY

-607 DGGYKWVIDSKSDYI
+607 DGGYKWVIDSKSDYT

-665 EDSKYRVYRPSSWS
+665 GDSTYRVYRPSSWT
-679 ISLTDV
+679 ISLTDPS
-685 NLLISV
+685 LLISV
-691 YGKGY
+691 FGKGY
-696 VFDGT
+696 AFSGT
-701 SRTSASPC
+701 SRTSGSPC
-709 KATLVNV
+709 KATLIDV
-716 QSNYF
+716 QSSYF
-721 DVVTSDDDSKNDG
+721 DVVTSDDDTKNDG

>member
-1 MSGVMKTCVIKFIRK
+1 MKTCVIKFIRK

-76 GGNGISSVT
+76 GGNGISSVA

-108 QAVTSTK
+108 QTVTTTK

-144 KGDTGVSISSVTE
+144 KGNAGVSISSVTE

-175 TTSIQTITSTK
+175 TTSVQTITNTK

-196 YTDNST
+196 YTDDSK

-217 EKGDTGTGI
+217 NPGDPGG
-226 SSVTEYYLATSS
+226 
-238 SSGVTRSTSGW
+238 
-249 TTSVQSVTAT
+249 
-259 KKYLWN
+259 
-265 YEKITYA
+265 
-272 DNTTSYTDPV
+272 
-282 IIGVYG
+282 
-288 DKGVG
+288 
-293 ISSVTEYY
+293 
-301 LATSASSGVTTST
+301 
-314 SGWTTSIQSV
+314 
-324 TATKKYLWNY
+324 
-334 EKITYTDNSTQTTTP
+334 
-349 VIIGVYGDK
+349 
-358 GDKGDKGD
+358 
-366 QGKQGPTLRVQDW
+366 QGPQGPTLRVQDW

-390 TFYQGDVENL
+390 NFYQGDVENL
-400 DEPYK
+400 SEPYK

-420 HSNKSITPT
+420 HSNKSILPT
-429 NQTFW
+429 NQTYW
-434 QLGDKVELVATNV
+434 QLGDKIELVATNV

-467 GNGNILFSA
+467 GNGNVVFYA
-476 KNGVVTCNT
+476 KGGTLTCKTGVFEN
-485 GIFNSVTIKGN
+485 VTIKGN

-506 SNIASLATYTYDSTY
+506 SNIASLATYSYDSTY

-566 TNYYVVLRGVYRMN
+566 TSYYVVLRGVYRMN
-580 GSGVSASY
+580 GSGASASY

-607 DGGYKWVIDSKSDYI
+607 DGGYKWVIDSKSDYT

-665 EDSKYRVYRPSSWS
+665 EDSKYRVYRPSSWTVA
-679 ISLTDV
+679 LTDPS
-685 NLLISV
+685 LLISV
-691 YGKGY
+691 FGKGY
-696 VFDGT
+696 VFSDT
-701 SRTSASPC
+701 DRTSDCPC
-709 KATLVNV
+709 KATLINV
-716 QSNYF
+716 QSSYF
-721 DVVTSDDDSKNDG
+721 DVVTSDDESKNDG

>member
-42 VNPPTWQ
+42 VSPPTWQ

-56 RIKFIY
+56 RIKFTY

-108 QAVTSTK
+108 QTVTTTK

-144 KGDTGVSISSVTE
+144 KGDPGNPGGQGVS
-157 YYLATSSSSGVTR
+157 
-170 NTSGW
+170 
-175 TTSIQTITSTK
+175 
-186 KYLWNYEKIT
+186 
-196 YTDNST
+196 
-202 SYTDPV
+202 
-208 IIGVYGDKG
+208 
-217 EKGDTGTGI
+217 
-226 SSVTEYYLATSS
+226 
-238 SSGVTRSTSGW
+238 
-249 TTSVQSVTAT
+249 
-259 KKYLWN
+259 
-265 YEKITYA
+265 
-272 DNTTSYTDPV
+272 
-282 IIGVYG
+282 
-288 DKGVG
+288 

-301 LATSASSGVTTST
+301 LATSASSGVTRST
-314 SGWTTSIQSV
+314 SGWTTSTQTI

-334 EKITYTDNSTQTTTP
+334 EMITYSDDSTSYTDP

-358 GDKGDKGD
+358 GDPGDPGGKGDPGDKGE
-366 QGKQGPTLRVQDW
+366 KGPSLRIQDW
-379 NKCTSNGTVNY
+379 AECPTSAY
-390 TFYQGDVENL
+390 FYAGKDGEA
-400 DEPYK
+400 YK
-405 DVVLYNNN
+405 DVVVYNGN
-413 YYSCIKT
+413 YYSCTQT
-420 HSNKSITPT
+420 HSKQSGVLPT
-429 NQTFW
+429 NSNYW
-434 QLGDKVELVATNV
+434 VLGDKIELVATNV

-467 GNGNILFSA
+467 GNGNVVFYA
-476 KNGVVTCNT
+476 KGGTLICKTGVFEN
-485 GIFNSVTIKGN
+485 VTIKGN

-506 SNIASLATYTYDSTY
+506 SNIASLATYSYDSTY

-580 GSGVSASY
+580 GSGINVSY

-607 DGGYKWVIDSKSDYI
+607 DGGYKWVIDSKSDYT

-665 EDSKYRVYRPSSWS
+665 EDSKYRVYRPSSWTV
-679 ISLTDV
+679 SLTDPS
-685 NLLISV
+685 LLISV
-691 YGKGY
+691 FGKGY
-696 VFDGT
+696 VFSGT
-701 SRTSASPC
+701 SRTSGSPC
-709 KATLVNV
+709 KATLIDV
-716 QSNYF
+716 QSSYF
-721 DVVTSDDDSKNDG
+721 DVVTSDDDTKNDG

>member
-1 MSGVMKTCVIKFIRK
+1 MKTCVIKFIRK

-56 RIKFIY
+56 RIKFTY

-108 QAVTSTK
+108 QTVTTTK

-144 KGDTGVSISSVTE
+144 KGDPGNPGGQGVS
-157 YYLATSSSSGVTR
+157 
-170 NTSGW
+170 
-175 TTSIQTITSTK
+175 
-186 KYLWNYEKIT
+186 
-196 YTDNST
+196 
-202 SYTDPV
+202 
-208 IIGVYGDKG
+208 
-217 EKGDTGTGI
+217 
-226 SSVTEYYLATSS
+226 
-238 SSGVTRSTSGW
+238 
-249 TTSVQSVTAT
+249 
-259 KKYLWN
+259 
-265 YEKITYA
+265 
-272 DNTTSYTDPV
+272 
-282 IIGVYG
+282 
-288 DKGVG
+288 

-301 LATSASSGVTTST
+301 LATSASSGVTRST
-314 SGWTTSIQSV
+314 SGWTTSTQTI

-334 EKITYTDNSTQTTTP
+334 EMITYSDDSTSYTDP

-358 GDKGDKGD
+358 GDPGDKGE
-366 QGKQGPTLRVQDW
+366 KGPALRIQDW
-379 NKCTSNGTVNY
+379 AECQTNAY
-390 TFYQGDVENL
+390 FYAGKDGEA
-400 DEPYK
+400 YK
-405 DVVLYNNN
+405 DVVVYNGN
-413 YYSCIKT
+413 YYSCTQT
-420 HSNKSITPT
+420 HSKQSGVLPT
-429 NQTFW
+429 NSNYW
-434 QLGDKVELVATNV
+434 VLGDKIELVATNV

-467 GNGNILFSA
+467 GNGNVVFYA
-476 KNGVVTCNT
+476 KGGTLICKTGVFEN
-485 GIFNSVTIKGN
+485 VTIKGN

-506 SNIASLATYTYDSTY
+506 SNIASLATYSYDSTY

-580 GSGVSASY
+580 GSSASVSY

-607 DGGYKWVIDSKSDYI
+607 DGGYKWVIDSKSDYT

-665 EDSKYRVYRPSSWS
+665 EDSKYRVYRPSSWTV
-679 ISLTDV
+679 SLTDPS
-685 NLLISV
+685 LLISV
-691 YGKGY
+691 FGKGY
-696 VFDGT
+696 IFSGT
-701 SRTSASPC
+701 SRTSGSPC
-709 KATLVNV
+709 KATLIDV
-716 QSNYF
+716 QSSYF
-721 DVVTSDDDSKNDG
+721 DVVTSDDDTKNDG

>member
-42 VNPPTWQ
+42 VNPPAWQ

-56 RIKFIY
+56 RIKFTY
-62 TDNSYSYSNAVCIS
+62 TDNSYSYSNPVCIS
-76 GGNGISSVT
+76 GGNGISSLT

-130 TVDTTPVIIGVYGE
+130 TVDTTPVIIGTYGD
-144 KGDTGVSISSVTE
+144 KGVGISSVAE
-157 YYLATSSSSGVTR
+157 YYLATSASSGVTR
-170 NTSGW
+170 STSGW
-175 TTSIQTITSTK
+175 TTSVQSVTATK

-217 EKGDTGTGI
+217 DPGDPGG
-226 SSVTEYYLATSS
+226 
-238 SSGVTRSTSGW
+238 
-249 TTSVQSVTAT
+249 
-259 KKYLWN
+259 
-265 YEKITYA
+265 
-272 DNTTSYTDPV
+272 
-282 IIGVYG
+282 
-288 DKGVG
+288 
-293 ISSVTEYY
+293 
-301 LATSASSGVTTST
+301 
-314 SGWTTSIQSV
+314 
-324 TATKKYLWNY
+324 
-334 EKITYTDNSTQTTTP
+334 
-349 VIIGVYGDK
+349 
-358 GDKGDKGD
+358 
-366 QGKQGPTLRVQDW
+366 QGPQGPTLRVQDW

-390 TFYQGDVENL
+390 NFYQGDVENL
-400 DEPYK
+400 SEPYK

-420 HSNKSITPT
+420 HSNKSILPT
-429 NQTFW
+429 NQTYW
-434 QLGDKVELVATNV
+434 QLGDKVELIATNV

-467 GNGNILFSA
+467 SNGNVVFYA
-476 KNGVVTCNT
+476 KGGTLTCKTGVFEN
-485 GIFNSVTIKGN
+485 VTIKGN
-496 LYTPYYNIDT
+496 MYTPYYNIDT

-521 GFYYYALD
+521 RFYYYALN
-529 LAKTGLNIQINPGT
+529 LAKTGLNIQISPGT
-543 SAPVYISLPANS
+543 SDPVYISLPANS

-566 TNYYVVLRGVYRMN
+566 TSYYVVLRGVYRMI
-580 GSGVSASY
+580 GSSTSVSY
-588 VAYNPMLYKG
+588 EAYNPMLYKG

-642 GWSVSLVKNFNT
+642 GWSISLIKNFNA
-654 CGTGAFTVSRI
+654 CGTGAFSVSRI
-665 EDSKYRVYRPSSWS
+665 GDSTYRVYRPSSWS
-679 ISLTDV
+679 LSLTDPA
-685 NLLISV
+685 LLISV
-691 YGKGY
+691 FGKGY
-696 VFDGT
+696 VFNDT
-701 SRTSASPC
+701 DRTNDCPC
-709 KATLVNV
+709 KATLINV
-716 QSNYF
+716 HSSYF
-721 DVVTSDDDSKNDG
+721 DVVTSDDESKNDG

>member
-56 RIKFIY
+56 RIKFTY

-108 QAVTSTK
+108 QTVTTTK

-144 KGDTGVSISSVTE
+144 KGDPGNPGGQGVS
-157 YYLATSSSSGVTR
+157 
-170 NTSGW
+170 
-175 TTSIQTITSTK
+175 
-186 KYLWNYEKIT
+186 
-196 YTDNST
+196 
-202 SYTDPV
+202 
-208 IIGVYGDKG
+208 
-217 EKGDTGTGI
+217 I

-249 TTSVQSVTAT
+249 TTSIQTITST

-265 YEKITYA
+265 YEKITYS
-272 DNTTSYTDPV
+272 DDSTSYTDPV

-288 DKGVG
+288 DKGDPG
-293 ISSVTEYY
+293 NP
-301 LATSASSGVTTST
+301 G
-314 SGWTTSIQSV
+314 GQ
-324 TATKKYLWNY
+324 
-334 EKITYTDNSTQTTTP
+334 
-349 VIIGVYGDK
+349 GDP
-358 GDKGDKGD
+358 GE
-366 QGKQGPTLRVQDW
+366 QGPQGPTLRVQDW

-390 TFYQGDVENL
+390 NFYQGDVENL
-400 DEPYK
+400 SEPYK

-420 HSNKSITPT
+420 HSNKSILPT
-429 NQTFW
+429 NQTYW
-434 QLGDKVELVATNV
+434 QLGDKVELVATNI

-467 GNGNILFSA
+467 SNGNVVFYA
-476 KNGVVTCNT
+476 KGGTLTCKTGVFEN
-485 GIFNSVTIKGN
+485 VTIKGN

-506 SNIASLATYTYDSTY
+506 SNIASLATYSYDSTY

-580 GSGVSASY
+580 GSSTNVSY

-607 DGGYKWVIDSKSDYI
+607 DGGYKWVIDSKSDYT

-665 EDSKYRVYRPSSWS
+665 GDSTYRVYRPSSWT
-679 ISLTDV
+679 ISLTDPS
-685 NLLISV
+685 LLISV
-691 YGKGY
+691 FGKGY
-696 VFDGT
+696 AFSGT
-701 SRTSASPC
+701 SRTSGSPC
-709 KATLVNV
+709 KATLIDV
-716 QSNYF
+716 QSSYF
-721 DVVTSDDDSKNDG
+721 DVVTSDDDTKNDG

>member
-56 RIKFIY
+56 RIKFTY

-108 QAVTSTK
+108 QTVTTTK

-144 KGDTGVSISSVTE
+144 KGDPGNPGGQGVS
-157 YYLATSSSSGVTR
+157 
-170 NTSGW
+170 
-175 TTSIQTITSTK
+175 
-186 KYLWNYEKIT
+186 
-196 YTDNST
+196 
-202 SYTDPV
+202 
-208 IIGVYGDKG
+208 
-217 EKGDTGTGI
+217 I

-249 TTSVQSVTAT
+249 TTSIQTITAT

-265 YEKITYA
+265 YEKITYS
-272 DNTTSYTDPV
+272 DDSTSYTDPV

-288 DKGVG
+288 DKGDPG
-293 ISSVTEYY
+293 
-301 LATSASSGVTTST
+301 G
-314 SGWTTSIQSV
+314 
-324 TATKKYLWNY
+324 
-334 EKITYTDNSTQTTTP
+334 
-349 VIIGVYGDK
+349 K
-358 GDKGDKGD
+358 GDPGT
-366 QGKQGPTLRVQDW
+366 QGPQGPTLRVQDW

-390 TFYQGDVENL
+390 NFYQGDVENL
-400 DEPYK
+400 SEPYK

-420 HSNKSITPT
+420 HSNKSILPT
-429 NQTFW
+429 NQTYW
-434 QLGDKVELVATNV
+434 QLGDKVELVATNI

-467 GNGNILFSA
+467 GNGNVVFYA
-476 KNGVVTCNT
+476 KGGTLTCKTGVFEN
-485 GIFNSVTIKGN
+485 VTIKGN

-506 SNIASLATYTYDSTY
+506 SNIASLATYSYDSTY

-580 GSGVSASY
+580 GSGTSVSY

-607 DGGYKWVIDSKSDYI
+607 DGGYKWVIDSKSDYT

-665 EDSKYRVYRPSSWS
+665 GDSTYRVYRPSSWS

-685 NLLISV
+685 DLLISV

>member
-1 MSGVMKTCVIKFIRK
+1 MKTCVIKFIRK

-56 RIKFIY
+56 RIKFTY

-108 QAVTSTK
+108 QTVTTTK

-144 KGDTGVSISSVTE
+144 KGDPGNPGGQGVS
-157 YYLATSSSSGVTR
+157 
-170 NTSGW
+170 
-175 TTSIQTITSTK
+175 
-186 KYLWNYEKIT
+186 
-196 YTDNST
+196 
-202 SYTDPV
+202 
-208 IIGVYGDKG
+208 
-217 EKGDTGTGI
+217 I

-249 TTSVQSVTAT
+249 TTSIQTITST

-265 YEKITYA
+265 YEKITYS
-272 DNTTSYTDPV
+272 DDSTSYTDPV

-288 DKGVG
+288 DKGDPG
-293 ISSVTEYY
+293 NP
-301 LATSASSGVTTST
+301 G
-314 SGWTTSIQSV
+314 GQ
-324 TATKKYLWNY
+324 
-334 EKITYTDNSTQTTTP
+334 
-349 VIIGVYGDK
+349 GDP
-358 GDKGDKGD
+358 GE
-366 QGKQGPTLRVQDW
+366 QGPQGPTLRVQDW

-390 TFYQGDVENL
+390 NFYQGDVENL
-400 DEPYK
+400 SEPYK

-420 HSNKSITPT
+420 HSNKSILPT
-429 NQTFW
+429 NQTYW
-434 QLGDKVELVATNV
+434 QLGDKIELVATNV

-467 GNGNILFSA
+467 GNGNVVFYA
-476 KNGVVTCNT
+476 KGGTLTCKTGVFEN
-485 GIFNSVTIKGN
+485 VTIKGN

-506 SNIASLATYTYDSTY
+506 SNIASLATYSYDSTY

-580 GSGVSASY
+580 GSGTNVSY

-607 DGGYKWVIDSKSDYI
+607 DGGYKWVIDSKSDYT

-665 EDSKYRVYRPSSWS
+665 EDSKYRVYRPSSWTVA
-679 ISLTDV
+679 LTDPS
-685 NLLISV
+685 LLISV
-691 YGKGY
+691 FGKGY
-696 VFDGT
+696 VFSGT
-701 SRTSASPC
+701 SRTSGSPC
-709 KATLVNV
+709 KATLIDV
-716 QSNYF
+716 QSSYF
-721 DVVTSDDDSKNDG
+721 DVVTSDDDTKNDG

>member
-1 MSGVMKTCVIKFIRK
+1 MKTCVIKFIRK

-56 RIKFIY
+56 RIKFTY

-108 QAVTSTK
+108 QTVTTTK

-144 KGDTGVSISSVTE
+144 KGDPGNPGGQGVS
-157 YYLATSSSSGVTR
+157 
-170 NTSGW
+170 
-175 TTSIQTITSTK
+175 
-186 KYLWNYEKIT
+186 
-196 YTDNST
+196 
-202 SYTDPV
+202 
-208 IIGVYGDKG
+208 
-217 EKGDTGTGI
+217 I

-249 TTSVQSVTAT
+249 TTSIQTITST

-265 YEKITYA
+265 YEKITYS
-272 DNTTSYTDPV
+272 DDSTSYTDPV

-288 DKGVG
+288 DKGDPG
-293 ISSVTEYY
+293 NP
-301 LATSASSGVTTST
+301 G
-314 SGWTTSIQSV
+314 GQ
-324 TATKKYLWNY
+324 
-334 EKITYTDNSTQTTTP
+334 
-349 VIIGVYGDK
+349 GDP
-358 GDKGDKGD
+358 GE
-366 QGKQGPTLRVQDW
+366 QGPQGPTLRVQDW

-390 TFYQGDVENL
+390 NFYQGDVENL
-400 DEPYK
+400 SEPYK

-420 HSNKSITPT
+420 HSNKSILPT
-429 NQTFW
+429 NQTYW
-434 QLGDKVELVATNV
+434 QLGDKIELVATNV

-467 GNGNILFSA
+467 GNGNVVFYA
-476 KNGVVTCNT
+476 KGGTLTCKTGVFEN
-485 GIFNSVTIKGN
+485 VTIKGN

-506 SNIASLATYTYDSTY
+506 SNIASLATYSYDSTY
-521 GFYYYALD
+521 DFYYYALD

-580 GSGVSASY
+580 GSGTNVSY

-607 DGGYKWVIDSKSDYI
+607 DGGYKWVIDSKSDYT

-665 EDSKYRVYRPSSWS
+665 EDSKYRVYRPSSWTV
-679 ISLTDV
+679 SLTDPS
-685 NLLISV
+685 LLISV
-691 YGKGY
+691 FGKGY
-696 VFDGT
+696 VFSGT
-701 SRTSASPC
+701 SRTSGSPC
-709 KATLVNV
+709 KATLIDV
-716 QSNYF
+716 QSSYF
-721 DVVTSDDDSKNDG
+721 DVVTSDDDTKNDG

>member
-62 TDNSYSYSNAVCIS
+62 TDNSYSYSNPVCIS
-76 GGNGISSVT
+76 GGRGISTVT

-115 KYLWNYETTTYTDGS
+115 RYLWNYETTTFTDGS
-130 TVDTTPVIIGVYGE
+130 TVDTTPIVIGVYGQ
-144 KGDTGVSISSVTE
+144 KGDIGVSISSITE

-170 NTSGW
+170 STPGW
-175 TTSIQTITSTK
+175 TESVQQITATK
-186 KYLWNYEKIT
+186 KYLWNYEKVT
-196 YTDNST
+196 FTDNSV
-202 SYTDPV
+202 SYTEPA

-217 EKGDTGTGI
+217 DPGTGI
-226 SSVTEYYLATSS
+226 SSITEYYLATSS
-238 SSGVTRSTSGW
+238 SSGVSRSTSGW

-272 DNTTSYTDPV
+272 DNTTSYTDPI

-301 LATSASSGVTTST
+301 LATSSSSGVSRNT
-314 SGWTTSIQSV
+314 SGWTTSVQSV
-324 TATKKYLWNY
+324 TSTKKYLWNY
-334 EKITYTDNSTQTTTP
+334 EKITYTDNTTSYTDP

-358 GDKGDKGD
+358 GDPGS

-379 NKCTSNGTVNY
+379 NKCTSNGTANY

-405 DVVLYNNN
+405 DVVLYEGY

-420 HSNKSITPT
+420 HSNKSIKPT

-434 QLGDKVELVATNV
+434 QLGDPVEIIATNV

-485 GIFNSVTIKGN
+485 GNFKNVTISGVLNAVTGTFKTLDCVDANGNVVGRICASTSAYGGVGFETVDIIQNGQVNSRTARFYAADIWCRGGFGARMRNTLVVKGTYAWFYPKGISGSAQQVN
-496 LYTPYYNIDT
+496 LTSGTSSGGETYYNLPCYGE
-506 SNIASLATYTYDSTY
+506 SNDASGFPVDLIVFNISSST
-521 GFYYYALD
+521 
-529 LAKTGLNIQINPGT
+529 
-543 SAPVYISLPANS
+543 
-555 TYKGAEANILC
+555 
-566 TNYYVVLRGVYRMN
+566 VYR
-580 GSGVSASY
+580 
-588 VAYNPMLYKG
+588 YNLQM
-598 QKIKLKCIY
+598 
-607 DGGYKWVIDSKSDYI
+607 
-622 VPESP
+622 
-627 ALIGFGETSLGYYSS
+627 AETQ
-642 GWSVSLVKNFNT
+642 
-654 CGTGAFTVSRI
+654 
-665 EDSKYRVYRPSSWS
+665 RV
-679 ISLTDV
+679 L
-685 NLLISV
+685 
-691 YGKGY
+691 
-696 VFDGT
+696 
-701 SRTSASPC
+701 
-709 KATLVNV
+709 LVNGNDD
-716 QSNYF
+716 QSNVQIYSNGNKVWF
-721 DVVTSDDDSKNDG
+721 NGGEMAEVVKLPISHMNPTPGSTLLGRGIIAGAVRDNDW
-734 EFGFTIHYAGRINSY
+734 S
-749 VV
+749 

>member
-56 RIKFIY
+56 RIKFTY
-62 TDNSYSYSNAVCIS
+62 TDNSYSYSNPVCIS
-76 GGNGISSVT
+76 GGNGISSLT

-130 TVDTTPVIIGVYGE
+130 TVDTTPVIIGTYGD
-144 KGDTGVSISSVTE
+144 KGVGISSVAE
-157 YYLATSSSSGVTR
+157 YYLATSASSGVTR
-170 NTSGW
+170 STFGW
-175 TTSIQTITSTK
+175 TTSVQSVTATK

-217 EKGDTGTGI
+217 DPGDPG
-226 SSVTEYYLATSS
+226 E
-238 SSGVTRSTSGW
+238 
-249 TTSVQSVTAT
+249 
-259 KKYLWN
+259 
-265 YEKITYA
+265 
-272 DNTTSYTDPV
+272 
-282 IIGVYG
+282 
-288 DKGVG
+288 
-293 ISSVTEYY
+293 
-301 LATSASSGVTTST
+301 
-314 SGWTTSIQSV
+314 
-324 TATKKYLWNY
+324 
-334 EKITYTDNSTQTTTP
+334 
-349 VIIGVYGDK
+349 
-358 GDKGDKGD
+358 
-366 QGKQGPTLRVQDW
+366 QGPQGPTLRVQDW

-390 TFYQGDVENL
+390 NFYKGDVKNL
-400 DEPYK
+400 SEPYK

-420 HSNKSITPT
+420 HSNKSILPT
-429 NQTFW
+429 NQTYW
-434 QLGDKVELVATNV
+434 QLGDKVELIATNV

-467 GNGNILFSA
+467 SNGNVVFYA
-476 KNGVVTCNT
+476 KGGTLTCKTGVFEN
-485 GIFNSVTIKGN
+485 VTIKGN
-496 LYTPYYNIDT
+496 MYTPYYNIDT

-521 GFYYYALD
+521 RFYYYALN
-529 LAKTGLNIQINPGT
+529 LAKTGLNIQISPGT
-543 SAPVYISLPANS
+543 SDPVYISLPANS

-566 TNYYVVLRGVYRMN
+566 TSYYVVLRGVYRMI
-580 GSGVSASY
+580 GSSTSVSY
-588 VAYNPMLYKG
+588 EAYNPMLYKG

-642 GWSVSLVKNFNT
+642 GWSISLIKNFNA
-654 CGTGAFTVSRI
+654 CGTGAFSVSRI
-665 EDSKYRVYRPSSWS
+665 GDSTYRVYRPSSWS
-679 ISLTDV
+679 LSLTDPA
-685 NLLISV
+685 LLISV
-691 YGKGY
+691 FGKGY
-696 VFDGT
+696 VFNDT
-701 SRTSASPC
+701 DRTNDCPC
-709 KATLVNV
+709 KATLINV
-716 QSNYF
+716 HSSYF
-721 DVVTSDDDSKNDG
+721 DVVTSDDESKNDG

>member
-56 RIKFIY
+56 RIKFTY

-108 QAVTSTK
+108 QTVTTTK

-144 KGDTGVSISSVTE
+144 KGDPGNPGGQGVS
-157 YYLATSSSSGVTR
+157 
-170 NTSGW
+170 
-175 TTSIQTITSTK
+175 
-186 KYLWNYEKIT
+186 
-196 YTDNST
+196 
-202 SYTDPV
+202 
-208 IIGVYGDKG
+208 
-217 EKGDTGTGI
+217 I

-249 TTSVQSVTAT
+249 TTSIQTITST

-265 YEKITYA
+265 YEKITYS
-272 DNTTSYTDPV
+272 DDSTSYTDPV

-288 DKGVG
+288 DKGDPG
-293 ISSVTEYY
+293 NP
-301 LATSASSGVTTST
+301 G
-314 SGWTTSIQSV
+314 GQ
-324 TATKKYLWNY
+324 
-334 EKITYTDNSTQTTTP
+334 
-349 VIIGVYGDK
+349 GDP
-358 GDKGDKGD
+358 GE
-366 QGKQGPTLRVQDW
+366 QGPQGPTLRVQDW

-390 TFYQGDVENL
+390 NFYQGDVENL
-400 DEPYK
+400 SEPYK

-420 HSNKSITPT
+420 HSNKSILPT
-429 NQTFW
+429 NQTYW
-434 QLGDKVELVATNV
+434 QLGDKVELIATNV

-467 GNGNILFSA
+467 GNGNVVFYARGGTLTC
-476 KNGVVTCNT
+476 KTGVFEN
-485 GIFNSVTIKGN
+485 VTIKGN

-506 SNIASLATYTYDSTY
+506 SNIASLATYSYDSTY

-529 LAKTGLNIQINPGT
+529 LAKTGLNIQISPGT

-566 TNYYVVLRGVYRMN
+566 TSYYVVLRGVYRMN
-580 GSGVSASY
+580 GSGASASY

-665 EDSKYRVYRPSSWS
+665 EDSKYRVYRPSSWTVA
-679 ISLTDV
+679 LTDPS
-685 NLLISV
+685 LLISV
-691 YGKGY
+691 FGKGY
-696 VFDGT
+696 AFSGT
-701 SRTSASPC
+701 SRTSGSPC
-709 KATLVNV
+709 KATLIDV
-716 QSNYF
+716 QASYF
-721 DVVTSDDDSKNDG
+721 DVVTSDDDTKNDG

>member
-56 RIKFIY
+56 RIKFTY
-62 TDNSYSYSNAVCIS
+62 TDNSYSYSNPVCIS
-76 GGNGISSVT
+76 GGNGISSLT

-130 TVDTTPVIIGVYGE
+130 TVDTTPVIIGTYGD
-144 KGDTGVSISSVTE
+144 KGVGISSVAE
-157 YYLATSSSSGVTR
+157 YYLATSASSGVTR
-170 NTSGW
+170 STSGW
-175 TTSIQTITSTK
+175 TTSVQSVTATK

-217 EKGDTGTGI
+217 DPGDPG
-226 SSVTEYYLATSS
+226 E
-238 SSGVTRSTSGW
+238 
-249 TTSVQSVTAT
+249 
-259 KKYLWN
+259 
-265 YEKITYA
+265 
-272 DNTTSYTDPV
+272 
-282 IIGVYG
+282 
-288 DKGVG
+288 
-293 ISSVTEYY
+293 
-301 LATSASSGVTTST
+301 
-314 SGWTTSIQSV
+314 
-324 TATKKYLWNY
+324 
-334 EKITYTDNSTQTTTP
+334 
-349 VIIGVYGDK
+349 
-358 GDKGDKGD
+358 
-366 QGKQGPTLRVQDW
+366 QGPQGPTLRVQDW

-390 TFYQGDVENL
+390 NFYKGDVKNL
-400 DEPYK
+400 SEPYK

-420 HSNKSITPT
+420 HSNKSILPT
-429 NQTFW
+429 NQTYW
-434 QLGDKVELVATNV
+434 QLGDKVELIATNV

-467 GNGNILFSA
+467 SNGNVVFYA
-476 KNGVVTCNT
+476 KGGTLTCKTGVFEN
-485 GIFNSVTIKGN
+485 VTIKGN
-496 LYTPYYNIDT
+496 MYTPYYNIDT

-521 GFYYYALD
+521 RFYYYALN
-529 LAKTGLNIQINPGT
+529 LAKTGLNIQISPGT
-543 SAPVYISLPANS
+543 SDPVYISLPANS

-566 TNYYVVLRGVYRMN
+566 TSYYVVLRGVYRMI
-580 GSGVSASY
+580 GSSTSVSY
-588 VAYNPMLYKG
+588 EAYNPMLYKG

-642 GWSVSLVKNFNT
+642 GWSISLIKNFNA
-654 CGTGAFTVSRI
+654 CGTGAFSVSRI
-665 EDSKYRVYRPSSWS
+665 GDSTYRVYRPSSWS
-679 ISLTDV
+679 LSLTDPA
-685 NLLISV
+685 LLISV
-691 YGKGY
+691 FGKGY
-696 VFDGT
+696 VFNDT
-701 SRTSASPC
+701 DRTNDCPC
-709 KATLVNV
+709 KATLINV
-716 QSNYF
+716 HSSYF
-721 DVVTSDDDSKNDG
+721 DVVTSDDESKNDG

>member
-76 GGNGISSVT
+76 GGNGISSVA

-238 SSGVTRSTSGW
+238 SSGVTRNTSGW

-314 SGWTTSIQSV
+314 SGWTTSVQSV

-349 VIIGVYGDK
+349 VIIGVY

-420 HSNKSITPT
+420 HSDKSIKPT
-429 NQTFW
+429 NQTYW